1 MSSRKKAAK
10 APVKVEPA
18 KETTAVH
25 TPEPPSSLST
35 DVGNQPAK
43 GEVAESHPR
52 HVEATSDTT
61 PVASTPPVSHAD
73 EVEQPEVIHD
83 ENLAPGTGIDTD
95 GDGNANQI
103 VGPHDEDR
111 VKAKDESKHFDY
123 EGKVR
128 LSQQHYDAVDKDL
141 AIELVKASHVNEHYK
156 NILLNQIED
165 DQITP
170 EYANMLRRIIEADH
184 KGSKY
189 SGTLEG

>member
-1 MSSRKKAAK
+1 MSKRKTKAK
-10 APVKVEPA
+10 DPVKVEPA
-18 KETTAVH
+18 KETKSVN

-52 HVEATSDTT
+52 HVDASSDTT

-95 GDGNANQI
+95 GDGDANQI
-103 VGPHDEDR
+103 VGPHD
-111 VKAKDESKHFDY
+111 DETKPEEKPEPFSY

-141 AIELVKASHVNEHYK
+141 AIELTKASHVNEHYK